1 MQKHNDRKQT
11 CSFKNNV
18 TAQTQ
23 ISKQKKKKKKKKGG
37 SRRERAGEQ
46 TKSTKAR
53 KTTFTI
59 DPIRKIV

>member
-23 ISKQKKKKKKKKGG
+23 ISKQQKKKKKKKKK
-37 SRRERAGEQ
+37 
-46 TKSTKAR
+46 TKKKKTK
-53 KTTFTI
+53 KKKKES
-59 DPIRKIV
+59 KINDEK